1 MVMQQKTTMKQIER
15 VAYAAK
21 SAGSTFDVQENK
33 SDVIYVR
40 IIGFVWSR
48 LGWHLMLGSG

>member
-15 VAYAAK
+15 VAYVVK
-21 SAGSTFDVQENK
+21 SAGSTFDVQENR

-48 LGWHLMLGSG
+48 LSWHLMLGSG